1 MPQRASD
8 PWRGCLSHFLQWWF
22 GRSSEAIVI
31 IPTGEEPDMLLW
43 PMPVKYQ
50 DGDEVVAVD
59 STNLRF
65 HVNFESAEMT
75 KAIQR

>member
-1 MPQRASD
+1 
-8 PWRGCLSHFLQWWF
+8 
-22 GRSSEAIVI
+22 
-31 IPTGEEPDMLLW
+31 MLLW

-50 DGDEVVAVD
+50 GGDEVVAVD

-65 HVNFESAEMT
+65 YVNFESAEMT